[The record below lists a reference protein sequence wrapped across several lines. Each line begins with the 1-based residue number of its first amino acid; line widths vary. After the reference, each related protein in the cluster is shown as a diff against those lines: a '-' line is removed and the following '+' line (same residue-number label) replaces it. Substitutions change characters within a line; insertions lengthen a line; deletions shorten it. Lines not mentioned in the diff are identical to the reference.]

1 MEDELANLS
10 LVDDEEEKIQEEVA
24 AVESISQFCL
34 VGHCLTDSVVHFP
47 SLRNT
52 MADLWHPIRGICITD
67 IGENSIYSNSF
78 MRLTLI
84 GYLLEHHVL
93 ELNFT
98 EFWIQVHE
106 LPPGLMS
113 ESMAKQLGNFCGKF
127 LEYDIAI
134 LFLGQKTYMRI
145 RVCLDVSAPLKLKKK
160 IQIGKAMIVKNG
172 AIKNCFWLG
181 FMLRAEVR
189 RRATEMS
196 RWLRET
202 DGSQY
207 FTEKLQN
214 ITGGQNNWRTWGK
227 DVSVTDGLG
236 KGPMDLVLEEEN
248 DPITMVEEK
257 KRQRVVE
264 GPIDY
269 LGSKAGS
276 GSMDLS
282 ASSGE
287 QSSRAQ

>member
-10 LVDDEEEKIQEEVA
+10 LVDDEEEAIQEEAA

-34 VGHCLTDSVVHFP
+34 VGRCLTDSFVHFP

-67 IGENSIYSNSF
+67 IGEN
-78 MRLTLI
+78 
-84 GYLLEHHVL
+84 VL

-127 LEYDIAI
+127 LEYDTAI
-134 LFLGQKTYMRI
+134 PFLGQKTYMRI
-145 RVCLDVSAPLKLKKK
+145 RV
-160 IQIGKAMIVKNG
+160 KNR
-172 AIKNCFWLG
+172 AIKNYFWLG
-181 FMLRAEVR
+181 FTLRAEVR
-189 RRATEMS
+189 CRATEMS

-202 DGSQY
+202 DGSQC
-207 FTEKLQN
+207 FTKKLQN
-214 ITGGQNNWRTWGK
+214 IAGGQNNWRTWGK

-257 KRQRVVE
+257 KRQTVVE

-269 LGSKAGS
+269 LGSKTRS

-282 ASSGE
+282 TSSGE

>member
-10 LVDDEEEKIQEEVA
+10 LVNDEEEKIQEEVA

-67 IGENSIYSNSF
+67 IGEN
-78 MRLTLI
+78 M
-84 GYLLEHHVL
+84 L

-207 FTEKLQN
+207 FTKKLQN

-227 DVSVTDGLG
+227 DVS
-236 KGPMDLVLEEEN
+236 
-248 DPITMVEEK
+248 
-257 KRQRVVE
+257 
-264 GPIDY
+264 
-269 LGSKAGS
+269 
-276 GSMDLS
+276 
-282 ASSGE
+282 
-287 QSSRAQ
+287 